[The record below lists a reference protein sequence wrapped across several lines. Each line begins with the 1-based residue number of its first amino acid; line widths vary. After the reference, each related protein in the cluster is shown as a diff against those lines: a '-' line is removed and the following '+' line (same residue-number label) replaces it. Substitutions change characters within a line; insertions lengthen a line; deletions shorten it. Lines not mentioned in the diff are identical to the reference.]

1 MLIQLMISSLV
12 VQMHHHKERTTAG
25 RAWIV
30 FGRNKT
36 RNWPGMMNLT
46 TLTLPDCVVID
57 GAVASGDNFWIFSEW
72 KS

>member
-1 MLIQLMISSLV
+1 
-12 VQMHHHKERTTAG
+12 
-25 RAWIV
+25 
-30 FGRNKT
+30 
-36 RNWPGMMNLT
+36 MMNLT